1 MMATANPPAY
11 AFGAA
16 PRVNLMPRAETDRRE
31 KSRLVR
37 RWVGALI
44 LAVLVVVAVAAGGLW
59 VNIGAMQRL
68 GLETTR
74 TNTLLAQLDG
84 LSDVRAMVDLQSELT
99 EYRRDAM
106 ATDLRWS
113 GLIATVASGLPEG
126 VAITG
131 YSLAPAGMPQGDV
144 PEAEIGAAGTVELV
158 SQSPHDIVDLV
169 RAVRPLPGVID
180 ADGWEVAA
188 EEAGYVY
195 QIVIGFDQTVYTGAY
210 EEVSE

>member
-1 MMATANPPAY
+1 MAIANPPAY

-31 KSRLVR
+31 KSRLMR
-37 RWVGALI
+37 RWVGALV
-44 LAVLVVVAVAAGGLW
+44 LAVLVVVGVAAAGLW

-99 EYRRDAM
+99 DFRRDAM

-113 GLIATVASGLPEG
+113 GLIATVAGGLPEG
-126 VAITG
+126 VVITG

-144 PEAEIGAAGTVELV
+144 PEEEIGAAGTVELV
-158 SQSPHDIVDLV
+158 SQAPRDIVDLV

-180 ADGWEVAA
+180 ADGWEVTA
-188 EEAGYVY
+188 EDAGYVY
-195 QIVIGFDQTVYTGAY
+195 QIRIAFDQTVYTGAY
-210 EEVSE
+210 KEDSE